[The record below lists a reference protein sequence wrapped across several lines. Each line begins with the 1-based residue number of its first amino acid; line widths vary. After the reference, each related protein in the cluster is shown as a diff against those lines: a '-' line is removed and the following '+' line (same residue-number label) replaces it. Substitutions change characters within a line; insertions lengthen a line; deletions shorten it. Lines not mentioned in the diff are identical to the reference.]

1 MSRSDREGVR
11 RKGEGPPSLMILV
24 QLAWVFVVVNADCSI
39 IKYTPHVAKSLP

>member
-1 MSRSDREGVR
+1 MSSSDVEDVEEGKR
-11 RKGEGPPSLMILV
+11 PPSLMILV